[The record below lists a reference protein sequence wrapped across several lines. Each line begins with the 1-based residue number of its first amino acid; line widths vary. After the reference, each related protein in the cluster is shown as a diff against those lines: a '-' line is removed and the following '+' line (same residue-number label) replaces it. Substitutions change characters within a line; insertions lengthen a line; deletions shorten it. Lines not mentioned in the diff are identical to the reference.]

1 MSILNAF
8 VTPDVALLG
17 VDTEAGLPDGELQQ
31 VCKLIVNPP
40 LSAIAGFRGLDLM
53 QMAAAPVFT
62 GWKGTFDHLAEYVP
76 DLMRLCEEHCVKNHG
91 QVREQLMSDFVL
103 TGFSESAGRM
113 VLHAYQST
121 SHTKPIAWHRD
132 IPQFYAPYWGEAH
145 LKSLGIRA
153 DRKGMEILAKE
164 QCRRARE
171 DGPMDFAC
179 GGRFFI
185 AEVRQHS
192 ISIEKAFDFP
202 PRQYQ
207 D

>member
-8 VTPDVALLG
+8 VTPDAALLG

-113 VLHAYQST
+113 VLHAYQRT

-132 IPQFYAPYWGEAH
+132 IPQFYAPYWGRLILSPSAFA
-145 LKSLGIRA
+145 LIGRAWRSLPKSNAAGLARMGLW
-153 DRKGMEILAKE
+153 ILLAVVVSSLPRFANTASPS
-164 QCRRARE
+164 RR
-171 DGPMDFAC
+171 
-179 GGRFFI
+179 
-185 AEVRQHS
+185 HS
-192 ISIEKAFDFP
+192 TFRHAPLS
-202 PRQYQ
+202 
-207 D
+207 